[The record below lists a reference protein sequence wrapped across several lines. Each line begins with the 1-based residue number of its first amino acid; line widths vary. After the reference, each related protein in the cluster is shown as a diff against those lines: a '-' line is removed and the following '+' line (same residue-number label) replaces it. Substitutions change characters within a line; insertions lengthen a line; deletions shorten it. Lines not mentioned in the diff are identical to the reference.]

1 MNAHKSSDI
10 RTARGQIIVEHDN
23 KLVIMAIKIE
33 HRRCTVYMCVIIWTF
48 RRRCANNTC
57 MRILAVLKK
66 KVLLGSRTLNR
77 EPESVRCELF
87 QKDFFDPH
95 DRAQVK
101 YEMLRS
107 HSVDKRTVAEVCRE
121 FGFSRESFY
130 RIKEVF
136 KQLGFSSLL
145 PAKTGRKG
153 PTKLKGEV
161 LKFALEKKEERP
173 DIDPGQ
179 LADLITKRY
188 GVHVHRTTVMRAMK
202 KKPYSSKRSA
212 TRFR

>member
-1 MNAHKSSDI
+1 
-10 RTARGQIIVEHDN
+10 
-23 KLVIMAIKIE
+23 
-33 HRRCTVYMCVIIWTF
+33 
-48 RRRCANNTC
+48 
-57 MRILAVLKK
+57 MRILAALKK
-66 KVLLGSRTLNR
+66 KALLASRTLNR
-77 EPESVRCELF
+77 KPESVRCELF

-107 HSVDKRTVAEVCRE
+107 HSVDKRTIAEVCRE
-121 FGFSRESFY
+121 FSFSRESFY
-130 RIKEVF
+130 RIKEAF
-136 KQLGFSSLL
+136 KQMGFSSLL

-161 LKFALEKKEERP
+161 LKFAFEKKEEQP

-202 KKPYSSKRSA
+202 KKTVLVKTVGNAISSKTP
-212 TRFR
+212 TRCR

>member
-1 MNAHKSSDI
+1 
-10 RTARGQIIVEHDN
+10 
-23 KLVIMAIKIE
+23 MAIIMGTKSQFKFD
-33 HRRCTVYMCVIIWTF
+33 CLYVCIIILTIAA
-48 RRRCANNTC
+48 RYANNIR
-57 MRILAVLKK
+57 MKILSTLKK
-66 KVLLGSRTLNR
+66 KALLASRTLNPD
-77 EPESVRCELF
+77 PEAVRGELF

-107 HSVDKRTVAEVCRE
+107 HSMDKRTVTEVCRK

-130 RIKEVF
+130 RIREAF

-153 PTKLKGEV
+153 PTKLKGEL
-161 LKFALEKKEERP
+161 LKFILEKKKQQP
-173 DIDPGQ
+173 DIDPGH
-179 LADLITKRY
+179 LAALVAQRY

-202 KKPYSSKRSA
+202 KKPHSPAKARRIRRRRRPGA
-212 TRFR
+212 DDL

>member
-1 MNAHKSSDI
+1 
-10 RTARGQIIVEHDN
+10 
-23 KLVIMAIKIE
+23 
-33 HRRCTVYMCVIIWTF
+33 
-48 RRRCANNTC
+48 

-130 RIKEVF
+130 RIKEAF
-136 KQLGFSSLL
+136 KQMGFGSLL

-161 LKFALEKKEERP
+161 LKFALEKKKEQP

-179 LADLITKRY
+179 LADLIAKRY

-202 KKPYSSKRSA
+202 KKPHPPTKRPA
-212 TRFR
+212 RRFRRKRRPGAGDL